1 MNHKTLL
8 ASDSD
13 VVTGTFLVGYTNE
26 VSREQIEK
34 AFGGP
39 TFIDNDPFE
48 KVTVEWVIQFDNGTL
63 ATIYDW
69 KRYELGTP
77 AQDELY
83 AWHIGGVSQ
92 DAVAL
97 VNSALEDVK

>member
-13 VVTGTFLVGYTNE
+13 AVTGTFLVGHTKE
-26 VSREQIEK
+26 VSRDQIQK

-39 TFIDNDPFE
+39 TFIDNDPYE

-83 AWHIGGVSQ
+83 EWHIGGVSQ
-92 DAVAL
+92 NAVEL
-97 VNSALEDVK
+97 VNSALERVK

>member
-13 VVTGTFLVGYTNE
+13 VVTGTFLVGTTGE
-26 VSREQIEK
+26 VTREQIEK
-34 AFGGP
+34 IFGGP
-39 TFIDNDPFE
+39 TFIDNDPYE
-48 KVTVEWVIQFDNGTL
+48 KVTVEWVIQFTNGIV

-83 AWHIGGVSQ
+83 DWHIGGVSQ
-92 DAVAL
+92 DAVELIKKAL
-97 VNSALEDVK
+97 SEVK